1 MAHPFAQEWM
11 AARRAHLFERVPQ
24 GPVPGICNKCARKG
38 RSTCAHGRRR
48 VNAIGATLKER
59 RDHMAWELW

>member
-11 AARRAHLFERVPQ
+11 AACRSRLFETAPR
-24 GPVPGICNKCARKG
+24 GPVPGICKKCVRKG
-38 RSTCAHGRRR
+38 RNSCAHGRRR